1 MLEKLAGNLP
11 RLSIFI
17 KYFLG
22 WFILFCDLL
31 IKLFFVMG
39 WSQNMDCYEIWIMFY
54 ISPITQIRRKNK
66 NENFEIYL
74 VLIQSLNK
82 IRQFIA
88 RNTQTSYNVT
98 GKKSATIFTLL
109 LFVCIIAILSPPN

>member
-11 RLSIFI
+11 RLSILI

-54 ISPITQIRRKNK
+54 ISPITQIRRINK

-82 IRQFIA
+82 MRQFIA
-88 RNTQTSYNVT
+88 RIHIQVIMLQAKICNYFYIVT
-98 GKKSATIFTLL
+98 ICMYYSNFIST
-109 LFVCIIAILSPPN
+109 

>member
-1 MLEKLAGNLP
+1 
-11 RLSIFI
+11 
-17 KYFLG
+17 
-22 WFILFCDLL
+22 
-31 IKLFFVMG
+31 MG

-54 ISPITQIRRKNK
+54 ISPITQIRRINK

-88 RNTQTSYNVT
+88 RNTHTSYNVT
-98 GKKSATIFTLL
+98 GKKSATIFTLFL
-109 LFVCIIAILSPPN
+109 YVCIIAILSPPN

>member
-54 ISPITQIRRKNK
+54 ISPITQIRRINK

-82 IRQFIA
+82 MRQFIA
-88 RNTQTSYNVT
+88 RIHIQVIMLQAKNLQ
-98 GKKSATIFTLL
+98 
-109 LFVCIIAILSPPN
+109 LFLHCYYMYVL